1 MNIVHFCIIR
11 FELRLQPVHGAT
23 IIGEIGYNCVAC
35 CSISLCQWVM
45 STWPEGVGCL
55 HALLT
60 IIRSLNVVIS
70 QGLEY
75 FEKWPVV
82 RLKELVSGSWK
93 WL

>member
-1 MNIVHFCIIR
+1 M
-11 FELRLQPVHGAT
+11 RLQSVHDAT
-23 IIGEIGYNCVAC
+23 IIREIRYNYVAC

-55 HALLT
+55 HALPT

-82 RLKELVSGSWK
+82 RLKKLVSESWK
-93 WL
+93 WS